1 MADQVIV
8 KAQTKR
14 TKNDKLKILDFYV
27 EEKQLK
33 FLDAL
38 KDDNG
43 LNPDSEAIKLF
54 NDPFE
59 EEKVFDLNHSIEN
72 P

>member
-43 LNPDSEAIKLF
+43 
-54 NDPFE
+54 
-59 EEKVFDLNHSIEN
+59 
-72 P
+72 